1 LDSPA
6 WERLPSLRLNLGLSR
21 NGAPAISGTR
31 GGAATGTVAAVT
43 TMAAAFVT
51 TMAVVAGIMTTA
63 EATTM
68 AEDMTMVEAMTM
80 VAATVRRTFS
90 TNRGRAHSCARSR
103 NHKWS

>member
-1 LDSPA
+1 M
-6 WERLPSLRLNLGLSR
+6 
-21 NGAPAISGTR
+21 
-31 GGAATGTVAAVT
+31 V
-43 TMAAAFVT
+43 AAFVT

-90 TNRGRAHSCARSR
+90 TNGAAHTAVRGPVITSGARVRNRSLHGDDSAARS
-103 NHKWS
+103 N